1 MYFSYSALVLLV
13 VGIVA
18 FGIWHDSMQ
27 VREVANQIAHDA
39 CKRQSLQFLDG
50 TVALAATKVRLRGGL
65 CIERTYVFD
74 YTVDGTGRLRGFL
87 IMRGHVLEH
96 LGLDARHSAG

>member
-1 MYFSYSALVLLV
+1 VYFSYSALLMLV
-13 VGIVA
+13 VGITA
-18 FGIWHDSMQ
+18 FGIWHDNMQ
-27 VREVANQIAHDA
+27 VRELANRIAVDA

-50 TVALAATKVRLRGGL
+50 TVALAALKPRLRGGL

-74 YTVDGTGRLRGFL
+74 YTVDGTGRLHGFL

-96 LGLDARHSAG
+96 LGLDARHAS

>member
-1 MYFSYSALVLLV
+1 MYFSYSALVMLV
-13 VGIVA
+13 VGIVV

-27 VREVANQIAHDA
+27 VREIANRIAQDA
-39 CKRQSLQFLDG
+39 CRRQKLQFLDG
-50 TVALAATKVRLRGGL
+50 TVILASLKPRLRGGL
-65 CIERTYVFD
+65 RIERTYVFD

-96 LGLDARHSAG
+96 LGLDAG